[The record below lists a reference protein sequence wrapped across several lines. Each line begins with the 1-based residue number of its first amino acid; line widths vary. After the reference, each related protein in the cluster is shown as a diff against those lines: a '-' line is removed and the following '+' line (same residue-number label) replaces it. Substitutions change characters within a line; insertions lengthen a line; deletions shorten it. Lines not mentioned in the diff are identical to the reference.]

1 MYNKDYIKE
10 ALDRENKTREK
21 LSELDRMRTAIEE
34 NYHLFDMNE
43 NIFKLFYNENENIWE
58 ITFKEDSFTVA
69 ETEAEGQYLC
79 MVFQII
85 YTESLSEGIL
95 IGINNPNLGADL
107 LKRKAGLD
115 TSIHDYA
122 SYEQISF
129 EDFE

>member
-1 MYNKDYIKE
+1 MKE
-10 ALDRENKTREK
+10 ALDKENKTREK

-69 ETEAEGQYLC
+69 ETEGEGQYLC

-115 TSIHDYA
+115 SSIHDYA
-122 SYEQISF
+122 RHEQTSF

>member
-10 ALDRENKTREK
+10 ALDKENKTREK

-43 NIFKLFYNENENIWE
+43 NVFKLFYNENENIWE
-58 ITFKEDSFTVA
+58 ITFKEDSFTVS

-85 YTESLSEGIL
+85 YTETLSEGIL

-115 TSIHDYA
+115 ASIHDYVRH
-122 SYEQISF
+122 EEISF
-129 EDFE
+129 ESFE